1 MSICLSGPFIGPVVA
16 AVWIGMSWGLP
27 ELLGIWRE
35 DSKNPPTLRGKI
47 IRAAFYGVA
56 LFIIIHFV
64 TR

>member
-1 MSICLSGPFIGPVVA
+1 
-16 AVWIGMSWGLP
+16 MSWGLP